1 MNISDV
7 EDELLINKVWAIMS
21 AIKKTFKTEN
31 KDEQEQQQRKSTIE
45 GSPMLYP
52 QMIEQREKNEK
63 NKDKLVLSWAKLR
76 TSLSLVK
83 TLHFVIL
90 KGMGTKN

>member
-7 EDELLINKVWAIMS
+7 EDELLINKVLAIMS

-52 QMIEQREKNEK
+52 QMIEQREKVWENM
-63 NKDKLVLSWAKLR
+63 DKLGLRLAMLR

-83 TLHFVIL
+83 TLW
-90 KGMGTKN
+90 MGNTN